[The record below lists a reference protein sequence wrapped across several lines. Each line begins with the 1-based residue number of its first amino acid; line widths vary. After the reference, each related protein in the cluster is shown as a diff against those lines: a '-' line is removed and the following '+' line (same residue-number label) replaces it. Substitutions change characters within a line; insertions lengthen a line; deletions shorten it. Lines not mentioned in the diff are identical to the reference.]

1 MKTPVEVDADIT
13 ALIKSRASFLWIV
26 STEESRVER
35 AIIGAA
41 AKASARVRW
50 WDSADGLREYAPTEN
65 PNDPQVE
72 VKVKNIGGD
81 PNQVLTFIQEDKTRC
96 VYVLRDMHSWLDPGM
111 RRVLKNTVRKVQA
124 APSKEARTII
134 VLTSSKEIPPE
145 IQPTVLEYPRPTR
158 EDIGRIL
165 DDVLSVVSPAQQE
178 SIKATLDRFGAID
191 AVVGLTYDQISNC
204 FAKSIA
210 TVKRIDPKILTTEKK
225 RLIEKD
231 KVLQWY
237 DPDPRGFDSV
247 GGLDLLKPWA
257 KQRLGAF
264 SEEAR
269 TYGLP
274 APKGVFVVGISGCG
288 KSQFAKALGAGFGM
302 PLLRIDLGG
311 LKSKYVGE
319 SEDNLRR
326 ALALADTVSPC
337 VLWFDEIE
345 KALAGSSGP
354 QGDGGVSTDAL
365 GTILTW
371 MQERTSR
378 VFVVATANDV
388 RALPPEL
395 LRKGRFDDIFF
406 VDLPNR
412 VERAEIL
419 KVTLK
424 GFGRDIEGIDTATV
438 VEATANFTGAEVAA
452 IVPDAMFRAFA
463 DGARPIT
470 TSDLVAVAATVA
482 PLANT
487 AEEKIK
493 DLREWSRGKTRPAS
507 TVDVGRANNAQ
518 RGGIDLD

>member
-1 MKTPVEVDADIT
+1 MAKTPTEVDADIT
-13 ALIKSRASFLWIV
+13 ALIKARNSFMWIV

-41 AKASARVRW
+41 AKASAPIRW
-50 WDSADGLREYAPTEN
+50 WDSADGLREFDKDG
-65 PNDPQVE
+65 NDRSVQDVS
-72 VKVKNIGGD
+72 GD
-81 PNQVLTFIQEDKTRC
+81 PNGVLAFIRKDRTRC
-96 VYVLRDMHSWLDPGM
+96 VYVLRDLHSWLDPSL
-111 RRVLKNTVRKVQA
+111 RRVLKNTIA
-124 APSKEARTII
+124 AIQKADAREARTII
-134 VLTSSKEIPPE
+134 VLTSSKEIPAE
-145 IQPTVLEYPRPTR
+145 IQPTVIEYPRPSRDEIGTILT
-158 EDIGRIL
+158 DII
-165 DDVLSVVSPAQQE
+165 DVLSETQRERVRAS
-178 SIKATLDRFGAID
+178 LDRFAAID
-191 AVVGLTYDQISNC
+191 AVVGLTYDQIADC
-204 FAKSIA
+204 FARSIVTA
-210 TVKRIDPKILTTEKK
+210 KRIDPAVLTAEKK

-269 TYGLP
+269 KYGLP

-424 GFGRDIEGIDTATV
+424 GYGRSVEGVDTEAV
-438 VEATANFTGAEVAA
+438 VDATAGFTGAEVAA

-470 TSDLVAVAATVA
+470 TADLVEVASTVA
-482 PLANT
+482 PLAET
-487 AEEKIK
+487 AKEKIS
-493 DLREWSRGKTRPAS
+493 DLRMWAKGKTRLAS
-507 TVDVGRANNAQ
+507 TVEVTKATKAN
-518 RGGIDLD
+518 RGGLDMDD